1 MTKTV
6 DPAVREYLASIG
18 KKGGKKGRGK
28 TKQRPKG
35 LVYKD
40 RKKAKK
46 EKQP

>member
-28 TKQRPKG
+28 TKKRPTG
-35 LVYKD
+35 LRY
-40 RKKAKK
+40 RKAKK